1 MTTAIK
7 STELDFFE
15 VRESLKLYL
24 QQQDQFE
31 DYDFEGSAL
40 SNLLDVLAHNTHFN
54 ALIANF
60 TLNESYLT
68 SAQLRNSIV
77 SIAESLGYIPGSRSS
92 SQASV
97 SITVNLA
104 GVPNLQSRYSILPGE
119 LRLRGII
126 DDNSFVFTN
135 RVTMIAER
143 NDAGVYSFY
152 PFENQDDPLVVYEG
166 EERTIQYPVDG
177 TSNSVYVIP
186 DESIDISTAIV
197 RLYETQGE
205 SKSASGSYRKYSNVF
220 DATTVDASSRLYI
233 LRESP
238 NKFYELTFGD
248 NNSLG
253 ETPEAG
259 NVIEVNYLRTS
270 GPTANGVASMTMLT
284 SLSDIFT
291 QTVDSGDDPFANV
304 TANVVLLSRSAGG
317 DEKEGIESI
326 RKRAPFQY
334 AAQNR
339 MVTSLDFEALILRKY
354 SNFIQDIICW
364 GGEEDYRKDYG
375 SVYTSVVWKDNLSST
390 SIGELRS
397 EIRNLVRDLSTV
409 SFQLKFIAASE
420 TWLSNETY
428 YQYSP
433 ALGDLTESSVNQLVK
448 NVIAEYFADTVGNF
462 QQNFRRSNLLTVIDD
477 TDPAVLSSRTSIKM
491 QKRVQPILNLKENH
505 TLEFPVSIKN
515 ATDTMTPVISTG
527 LFRYN
532 NLTVFIR
539 NKLTDRVKIS
549 PEGQIPVTF
558 GTLPSTKLE
567 MVDTDGNIVISNI
580 GYYEP
585 ESGIVYIVGLTVQ
598 SVLSSNN
605 YIKVFATP
613 ANESVVE
620 AQFSNV
626 LHHDPD
632 ESVVK
637 AVTVTAKA

>member
-31 DYDFEGSAL
+31 DYDFDGSAL
-40 SNLLDVLAHNTHFN
+40 ANLLDVLAHNTHFN

-92 SQASV
+92 AQASV
-97 SITVNLA
+97 DITVNLA
-104 GVPNLQSRYSILPGE
+104 GVPNLRSQYSILPGE
-119 LRLRGII
+119 LRLRGDI

-143 NDAGVYSFY
+143 DDAGVYSFY
-152 PFENQDDPLVVYEG
+152 PSENQDESVVVYEG

-197 RLYETQGE
+197 KLYDTQGE
-205 SKSASGSYRKYSNVF
+205 SKSANGAYKKFSNVF
-220 DATTVDASSRLYI
+220 DATTIQASSRLYI

-253 ETPEAG
+253 KTPEAG
-259 NVIEVNYLRTS
+259 NVVEINYLRTS
-270 GPTANGVASMTMLT
+270 GSASNGVASMMMLT
-284 SLSDIFT
+284 SLKDIFT
-291 QTVDSGDDPFANV
+291 QTEESGDDPFASV
-304 TANVVLLSRSAGG
+304 TPNVVLLSRAAGG
-317 DEKEGIESI
+317 DEREGIESI

-339 MVTSLDFEALILRKY
+339 MVTSLDYDALILRKY

-364 GGEEDYRKDYG
+364 GGDDDRRRDFG
-375 SVYTSVVWKDNLSST
+375 SVYASIVWKDDLSST
-390 SIGELRS
+390 SIGELRN
-397 EIRNLVRDLSTV
+397 EIRSLVRNLSTV
-409 SFQLKFIAASE
+409 SFQIKFIAPSE
-420 TWLSNETY
+420 TWISTETY

-433 ALGDLTESSVNQLVK
+433 SLSALTESSVNQLVK
-448 NVIAEYFADTVGNF
+448 NVIADYFSDNVGNF
-462 QQNFRRSNLLTVIDD
+462 QQNFRRSNLLTLIDES
-477 TDPAVLSSRTSIKM
+477 DPAVLSSRASLKM
-491 QKRVQPILNLKENH
+491 QQRIQPVLTLRENH
-505 TLEFPVSIKN
+505 TLKFPVAIKT
-515 ATDTMTPVISTG
+515 ATDTTTPVVKSN

-532 NLTVFIR
+532 NQTVFIR
-539 NKLTDRVKIS
+539 NKLTDRVKVS
-549 PEGQIPVTF
+549 AEGQVPVVF
-558 GTLPSTKLE
+558 DVLPSSKLE
-567 MVDTDGNIVISNI
+567 VVNTDGNVVVSNI
-580 GYYEP
+580 GNYDP
-585 ESGIVYIVGLTVQ
+585 ENGIVYVTGLTVE

-605 YIKVFATP
+605 YIKMFATP
-613 ANESVVE
+613 ANESVID
-620 AQFSNV
+620 ADFSTV
-626 LHHDPD
+626 LHYDPE

-637 AVTVTAKA
+637 PVTVTSRV